1 MSAPVESRRRTRPL
15 SRPYEPES
23 VVPRELQDLPP
34 TLTVEQAAKLLGV
47 GRNQTYEAVAKGE
60 LPAMRIG
67 RRWVIPT
74 VRLLR
79 LLGVG
84 VDDAGQSRVARRAA
98 R

>member
-1 MSAPVESRRRTRPL
+1 L
-15 SRPYEPES
+15 N
-23 VVPRELQDLPP
+23 LPP

-47 GRNQTYEAVAKGE
+47 GRNQTYEAAAKGE

-74 VRLLR
+74 LRLLR

-84 VDDAGQSRVARRAA
+84 DEDGEQSRTARRAA